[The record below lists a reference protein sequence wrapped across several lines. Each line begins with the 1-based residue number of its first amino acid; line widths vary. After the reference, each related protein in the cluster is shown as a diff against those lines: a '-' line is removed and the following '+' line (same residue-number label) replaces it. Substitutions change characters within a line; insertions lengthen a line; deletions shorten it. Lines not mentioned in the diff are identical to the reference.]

1 MRAVLLSGQG
11 KDVRFVN
18 QHDRVHDQPTPRH
31 YQQKTPPPPRPQE
44 IKLSKPKVIRLF
56 LRKPFPLKWLK
67 EKIGFKLTLF
77 WILPSSFLCGNF

>member
-44 IKLSKPKVIRLF
+44 IIKTQGNPIVSKETIPIKMVERKDWFQVDAF
-56 LRKPFPLKWLK
+56 LDTP
-67 EKIGFKLTLF
+67 I
-77 WILPSSFLCGNF
+77 ILPMW